1 MMNFSL
7 RTPLNKSGIRKC
19 GICILLTAVFLM
31 LFIANAAAA
40 PSVISVFID
49 GESLVMDVAPIETS
63 GRTLVPMRA
72 IGEALG
78 ARVDYFDED
87 KSIIVTKGNL
97 VIKLT
102 IDSKTVSV
110 NGVVSELDVP
120 ATVVDGRTLVP
131 LRFVGESL
139 KATVEWVGETRYVLI
154 TSFKEIPNVPILKE
168 VQDEL
173 LVLINSARERIS
185 LQPLVLLTSLQNM
198 AERHCKDMTGNNFF
212 SLVSPTFGNG
222 EQRAYDLGLGAVS
235 ENIARGYPDAQ
246 SLFDALMSSNEHREN
261 ILSADACFAGVA
273 VCQGT
278 SGSVDDIYA
287 CVSLSRQGFFE
298 QTRGGKLTG
307 RTLILK
313 GYVYDMSS
321 PIQIFQLDPQNE
333 SRYISRK
340 TVFVSPGVNY
350 KFEVPVDLWA
360 EGVFRVV
367 FESDQ
372 LRIDNR

>member
-1 MMNFSL
+1 
-7 RTPLNKSGIRKC
+7 
-19 GICILLTAVFLM
+19 
-31 LFIANAAAA
+31 
-40 PSVISVFID
+40 
-49 GESLVMDVAPIETS
+49 
-63 GRTLVPMRA
+63 
-72 IGEALG
+72 
-78 ARVDYFDED
+78 
-87 KSIIVTKGNL
+87 
-97 VIKLT
+97 
-102 IDSKTVSV
+102 
-110 NGVVSELDVP
+110 
-120 ATVVDGRTLVP
+120 
-131 LRFVGESL
+131 
-139 KATVEWVGETRYVLI
+139 
-154 TSFKEIPNVPILKE
+154 
-168 VQDEL
+168 
-173 LVLINSARERIS
+173 
-185 LQPLVLLTSLQNM
+185 
-198 AERHCKDMTGNNFF
+198 
-212 SLVSPTFGNG
+212 
-222 EQRAYDLGLGAVS
+222 
-235 ENIARGYPDAQ
+235 
-246 SLFDALMSSNEHREN
+246 
-261 ILSADACFAGVA
+261 VA

-298 QTRGGKLTG
+298 QARGGKLTG